1 MTVLAKHSAAIN
13 AVTKSRDAVDLG
25 TKWAVTGILFAMFAR
40 PNEIRYFCSVTT
52 VENQPK
58 IVLGVTGGIAC
69 YKAVELVRLLVK
81 ASLRVR
87 VIMTK
92 SALEFV
98 TPLTFQT
105 LSGNPVATETFDLTQ
120 ESQIGHINLADS
132 ADLFV
137 IAPATANVIGKIASG
152 IADDLLTTVLMATRA
167 PVLVAPAMN
176 IHMYENP
183 ILQENLRKLRRIG
196 YHILEPAEGYLACGY
211 EGQGRLPDPEKIAEE
226 IKRLLREKDL
236 CGEKFLITAG
246 PNREP
251 LDPVRYISNRSSGK
265 MGYALAR
272 AALRRGAEVVLVSG
286 PTALDPPGGARLIS
300 VLTAAEMRAAV
311 LKEYAQCTA
320 VIMAA
325 AVSDYRVA
333 TISDR
338 KMKRGKDT
346 VEVRLEPNPDI
357 LKELGQNKNGKWL
370 VGFAAETEELTANA
384 QKKLREKNLDMVV
397 ANNVAETGSGFDSDN
412 NAATIIDR
420 TGKTRSLPLMSK
432 DELADQIYDHFLAL
446 KSPR

>member
-1 MTVLAKHSAAIN
+1 
-13 AVTKSRDAVDLG
+13 
-25 TKWAVTGILFAMFAR
+25 
-40 PNEIRYFCSVTT
+40 
-52 VENQPK
+52 
-58 IVLGVTGGIAC
+58 
-69 YKAVELVRLLVK
+69 
-81 ASLRVR
+81 
-87 VIMTK
+87 
-92 SALEFV
+92 
-98 TPLTFQT
+98 
-105 LSGNPVATETFDLTQ
+105 
-120 ESQIGHINLADS
+120 
-132 ADLFV
+132 
-137 IAPATANVIGKIASG
+137 
-152 IADDLLTTVLMATRA
+152 
-167 PVLVAPAMN
+167 
-176 IHMYENP
+176 
-183 ILQENLRKLRRIG
+183 
-196 YHILEPAEGYLACGY
+196 
-211 EGQGRLPDPEKIAEE
+211 
-226 IKRLLREKDL
+226 
-236 CGEKFLITAG
+236 LITAG

-286 PTALDPPGGARLIS
+286 PTALDAPGGARLIS

-370 VGFAAETEELTANA
+370 VGFAAETEDLTANA
-384 QKKLREKNLDMVV
+384 QKKLREKDLDMVV
-397 ANNVAETGSGFDSDN
+397 ANNVAEAGSGFDSDN

-446 KSPR
+446 KSLR